1 MGEYHCI
8 IHVQIFQSWWLLLV
22 DLLIDSM
29 SFETVTYVDWL

>member
-1 MGEYHCI
+1 MCESHGI

-29 SFETVTYVDWL
+29 NFETVTYVDWL